1 MEILIHR
8 TCKPRSVQVSVVVAT
23 YATERFDDFCEA
35 VESVLAQTY
44 DPGEAVLV
52 VDGNETVC
60 ERARDRFG
68 DLEDVLIHCNEENQ
82 GVSVSRTKGAELASG
97 DVVAFM
103 DDDAVADPEWVAE
116 LVETY
121 EENDALAVGGRMEG
135 RWLAGR
141 PWYLPEEFDWLVGV
155 TYPGFA
161 EAGEE
166 VRNTF
171 ESNISFR
178 RDVFLELGGYDPELG
193 PRGEEYTHS
202 EGAEI
207 GGRLR
212 AEYGRGVVYNPDAV
226 VEHKVFE
233 ERTQL
238 RWLLRRA
245 FEQGVS
251 KRRMERRSETA
262 DSGEESD
269 YLRQLAFEGVPRR
282 LRTIRREPSVASLT
296 KLVMLFVFTGLVGVG
311 YLYATVLAEVGTVR
325 NSSR

>member
-1 MEILIHR
+1 M
-8 TCKPRSVQVSVVVAT
+8 KVSVVVAT

-44 DPGEAVLV
+44 DRVEVVLV

-60 ERARDRFG
+60 KWTQERFG
-68 DLEDVLIHCNEENQ
+68 DREDVLIQCNDENR
-82 GVSVSRTKGAELASG
+82 GVSFSRTKGSELASG
-97 DVVAFM
+97 DVIAFI
-103 DDDAVADPEWVAE
+103 DDDAVADPEWFAE

-121 EENDALAVGGRMEG
+121 EERDALAVGGRMAG
-135 RWLAGR
+135 RWLADR

-161 EAGEE
+161 EPGEE

-178 RDVFLELGGYDPELG
+178 REVFLELDGYDPELG
-193 PRGEEYTHS
+193 PRGEVYSHS

-212 AEYGRGVVYNPDAV
+212 AEYGRGVVYNPEAV
-226 VEHKVFE
+226 VQHKVFE
-233 ERTQL
+233 ERTQP
-238 RWLLRRA
+238 RWLLHRA

-251 KRRMERRSETA
+251 KRRMESRSETA

-269 YLRQLAFEGVPRR
+269 YLRQLAVEGVPRR
-282 LRTIRREPSVASLT
+282 LRTIRREPSISSVAN
-296 KLVMLFVFTGLVGVG
+296 LFMMFGFTGLVGIG
-311 YLYATVLAEVGTVR
+311 YLYATVLGGIRSTR
-325 NSSR
+325 R